1 MPAQTTQA
9 TLAGISVRLQKMEET
24 LREILA
30 RVPAE
35 PAGAVGPAPPP
46 TPPPE

>member
-9 TLAGISVRLQKMEET
+9 TLAGISVRLQNVEET

-30 RVPAE
+30 RVAGGSP
-35 PAGAVGPAPPP
+35 PAGRQA
-46 TPPPE
+46 TPPPK